1 MTRTAP
7 SFRFYHRAARAVLL
21 VLVAFALLLP
31 SSAHAKRRRK
41 KEEQQT
47 QGSAFHM
54 IKAVNESAKT
64 VSVGTENNKDQTLK
78 VLKVTTFTEITVDGQ
93 KATLHDLQPGM
104 KVDLDMESDNEAKT
118 LDATHVN
125 KP

>member
-1 MTRTAP
+1 MTHIAPSLRVCLRTARVVP
-7 SFRFYHRAARAVLL
+7 LALAVC
-21 VLVAFALLLP
+21 ALLLP
-31 SSAHAKRRRK
+31 PSAHAKGRRK
-41 KEEQQT
+41 PSQQS

-54 IKAVNESAKT
+54 IKAVNENAKT

-104 KVDLDMESDNEAKT
+104 KVELDMESDNEAKT